1 MISFTGR
8 GDELNALLRD
18 RFRQARPQCVVTAY
32 SKCSKQTD
40 SSLLTVTEDLKDWTG
55 ARFADS
61 DAILFIGATGIAVR
75 AISPFVASKAKDPAI
90 LVVGDRGQ
98 YMISLLSGHLGGANE
113 LAIELAGYID
123 ALPVI
128 TTATDN
134 HRKFAV
140 DIFAKDNGLLIEDMT
155 LAKYVSVEV
164 LHEHRVELFTDM
176 EIAGDIPAEIRLR
189 PLEEEVVA
197 EEIKDETARS
207 EMVKAETVKAET
219 AQAEERLYM
228 VVSDRWLPNRSA
240 KTLQLI
246 PRDLVIGIG
255 CRRGTLKEDIEL
267 AVFDSLQVLGLRPE
281 AVGQIVSIDLK
292 ADERGLLHLT
302 AEHQWP
308 FQTYSAE
315 QLLAAKGEF
324 HSSEFVRQT
333 TGVDNVCERSVA
345 VALADGGGEIL
356 REKAVYQGVTICVGR
371 RKQILQMRKVEE

>member
-18 RFRQARPQCVVTAY
+18 RFRQDRPQSTVTAY
-32 SKCSKQTD
+32 SKCSKQND
-40 SSLLTVTEDLKDWTG
+40 NGLLTVTEDLRTWTG

-75 AISPFVASKAKDPAI
+75 AISPFVVSKTKDPAI

-98 YMISLLSGHLGGANE
+98 YMISLLSGHLGGAND

-140 DIFAKDNGLLIEDMT
+140 DIFAKDNELLIEDMT

-164 LHEHRVELFTDM
+164 LHEHRVPLYTDLT
-176 EIAGDIPAEIRLR
+176 IAGEIPPELELR
-189 PLEEEVVA
+189 DLQALSAAGQDGEA
-197 EEIKDETARS
+197 
-207 EMVKAETVKAET
+207 KATE
-219 AQAEERLYM
+219 LCM
-228 VVSDRWLPNRSA
+228 VVSDRSLAGRPT

-281 AVGQIVSIDLK
+281 AVERIVSIDLK

-302 AEHQWP
+302 RERQWP
-308 FQTYSAE
+308 FETFSAQ

-324 HSSEFVRQT
+324 HSSDFVRQT

-345 VALADGGGEIL
+345 VALEGSGGEII

-371 RKQILQMRKVEE
+371 RRRILQMRGGES